1 MAEVWNISG
10 DINEKKKLRSKTCS
24 SFQQGESVSRSN

>member
-10 DINEKKKLRSKTCS
+10 DINEKKKLRGKTCPN
-24 SFQQGESVSRSN
+24 FQQGESI